1 MKCCRWPTI
10 SEDLRAILLAL
21 LFLVVLAA
29 MPHRSC
35 AGTVE
40 AEVTSF
46 VKQMYSDKDIQISFT
61 QLPHHVKGEV
71 RVLTVSF
78 TKVPDASGE
87 GICMV
92 GVEGRTGTEINV
104 QVPFLVLVKKKL
116 YVAKRDLKKG
126 DVIRPSDLEVKESYL
141 HGAGGVYPAALEDV
155 LGKVATKEIPAGE
168 TFTKQLLDDAIAVQ
182 KGEVVSITAESKT
195 LVVQGK
201 GTALEKAR
209 IGDLVRIRSA
219 SGREVT
225 GMVTGHDAVTV
236 EF

>member
-1 MKCCRWPTI
+1 
-10 SEDLRAILLAL
+10 
-21 LFLVVLAA
+21 